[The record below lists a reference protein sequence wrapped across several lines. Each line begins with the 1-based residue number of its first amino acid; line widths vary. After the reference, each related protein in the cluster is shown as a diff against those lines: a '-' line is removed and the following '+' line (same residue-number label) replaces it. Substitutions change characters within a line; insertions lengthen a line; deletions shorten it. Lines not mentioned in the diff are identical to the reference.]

1 MKKKYN
7 NKTKRT
13 INTFADGGAIASGIG
28 GATAMLT
35 AGINAGMKNAE
46 TKDTSADEAQ
56 MTALENTQ
64 FGSNSMNDLAS
75 QFNTMALGR
84 TNYTGDELR
93 GLSGGQ
99 MALNTINGALE
110 GAAGGASTGNPYAA
124 IAGAAMG
131 LAGGIGGIIA
141 GGVKAERKANELN
154 AKATEANRMYMNNF
168 SNSVSNLHNTMFN
181 KALLNIAAKGG
192 PIFTHG
198 GVFDDNIT
206 HINNGGT
213 HELNPQ
219 EGVQIGVDNQGVP
232 NLVEEGEVIWNDYVF
247 SNRMKVPNNVK
258 RKLGLKGKRD
268 LSYSDVAIKLEDK
281 ERPNDPISKATTD
294 TMLSRLAQSQEEQR
308 IIEQQLEEQQL
319 NDMYSKLYAKGGRL
333 GNLFEGSGNKPNV
346 FKRGTITD
354 PNYIA
359 SLINSNPVS
368 QIGDRVIP
376 QISVDLPKFNPEIP
390 KTSNFNLPN
399 FAKYLPVIGSGI
411 QALSDAFGLTN
422 KPDYSTAKEIQN
434 IARNF
439 KQADYEPLGD
449 YLTFKPLDRNYYNNQ
464 LLAQSNATR
473 DMIQNQAI
481 NSAAAMSGLLNAD
494 YNSQLGLAEMA
505 RKSEEYNRGQEQTVA
520 QFNRG
525 TNQANAEAAQ
535 KASIANMQNNELL
548 AQTAMQAAK
557 VKQAEDLA
565 SSQAISNNLSNFYTN
580 LGKMG
585 EDLSARDQADMLIK
599 SGAYGTL
606 SQKPSHWSKKE
617 WEDYQNGL
625 KAKGGKINRKRR
637 GGLTY

>member
-99 MALNTINGALE
+99 MALNTINGVLE

-154 AKATEANRMYMNNF
+154 AKATEANRLYMNNF

-232 NLVEEGEVIWNDYVF
+232 NLVEEDEVIWNDYVF

-268 LSYSDVAIKLEDK
+268 LSYSDVATKLEDK

-319 NDMYSKLYAKGGRL
+319 NNMYSKLYAKGGRL
-333 GNLFEGSGNKPNV
+333 GNLFDGLGNRPNLLEG
-346 FKRGTITD
+346 FTD
-354 PNYIA
+354 
-359 SLINSNPVS
+359 
-368 QIGDRVIP
+368 
-376 QISVDLPKFNPEIP
+376 
-390 KTSNFNLPN
+390 TSN
-399 FAKYLPVIGSGI
+399 AKKVLMDATSARVKADLAPLMQMQPQEEGYKFGDITKGLARYTPVIGSGI

-439 KQADYEPLGD
+439 RQADYEPLGD

-473 DMIQNQAI
+473 DIIQNQAI

-505 RKSEEYNRGQEQTVA
+505 KKSEEYNRGQEQAIA